1 MKPEIIAIASS
12 TGGPS
17 ALRKICAKLS
27 EKINI
32 PIVIVQHMPKGFI
45 SAFAESLNVISRLQ
59 VKEAK
64 EGEKLE
70 SGVIYIAPGG
80 IHMLI
85 NNEKIY
91 KIIRMEDSKSLNGVK
106 PAADRLFMSIS
117 DTYKGKDIL
126 AVVVT
131 GMGRD
136 GTIGVQYIKSN
147 CNCYC
152 ITESKKTSVIYG
164 MPKSVFDAGL
174 SDKEVDLDN
183 IADEINK
190 IVIGW

>member
-1 MKPEIIAIASS
+1 MKPDIIAIASS

-32 PIVIVQHMPKGFI
+32 PIVIVQHMPKGFVA
-45 SAFAESLNVISRLQ
+45 SFAESLNVISRLQ
-59 VKEAK
+59 VKEAS
-64 EGEKLE
+64 EGEELK
-70 SGVIYIAPGG
+70 SGVVYIAPGG
-80 IHMLI
+80 IHMII
-85 NNEKIY
+85 NNERNVKV
-91 KIIRMEDSKSLNGVK
+91 IRTEDSPSLNGVK

-117 DTYKGKDIL
+117 DIYKGRNVL

-131 GMGRD
+131 GMGKD
-136 GTIGVQYIKSN
+136 GTTGVQYIKSN
-147 CNCYC
+147 CKCYC

-164 MPKSVFDAGL
+164 MPRSVYEAGL
-174 SDKEVDLDN
+174 SDVEVDLDN

-190 IVIGW
+190 IVVGW